1 MRIAI
6 EEAQQSL
13 REGNHGFGAVIL
25 KDKKVL
31 AEAHDTEE
39 TDQDPTAHAEIRA
52 IQKACSLVGKDL
64 SGCLLLCTHEP
75 CPMCAGAIIWAQI
88 PRVIY
93 GYSAADAVSQGR
105 QRIELVAERILCNA
119 RADMRIEGGLLQHEC
134 SVLYN
139 QAVRAELKRLRQAT
153 DEQLKEHNQQ
163 HISRRLAWYRT
174 EKGNLCLGAGNV
186 VQQGYRLLLK
196 KLGISEVEAPVVH
209 EEKGRIVFH
218 SKNFCPTLE
227 ACRILGLDTRR
238 ICRLYN
244 EGATDQLI
252 RQLDQ
257 RLRFRRNYEK
267 IRPYSEYCEESI
279 ELEQE

>member
-1 MRIAI
+1 
-6 EEAQQSL
+6 
-13 REGNHGFGAVIL
+13 
-25 KDKKVL
+25 
-31 AEAHDTEE
+31 
-39 TDQDPTAHAEIRA
+39 
-52 IQKACSLVGKDL
+52 
-64 SGCLLLCTHEP
+64 
-75 CPMCAGAIIWAQI
+75 
-88 PRVIY
+88 
-93 GYSAADAVSQGR
+93 
-105 QRIELVAERILCNA
+105 
-119 RADMRIEGGLLQHEC
+119 MRIEGGLLQHEC